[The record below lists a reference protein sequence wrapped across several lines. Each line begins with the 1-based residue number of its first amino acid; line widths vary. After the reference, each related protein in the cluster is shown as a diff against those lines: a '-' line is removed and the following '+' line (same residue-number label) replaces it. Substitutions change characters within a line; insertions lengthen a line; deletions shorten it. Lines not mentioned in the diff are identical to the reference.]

1 MVNMESEGTRS
12 LAARQTTTLEI
23 PTHNYTHTHTH
34 EKRQIVFVESVL
46 MGYLVVM

>member
-1 MVNMESEGTRS
+1 MESEGTRS

-23 PTHNYTHTHTH
+23 PTHNYTHTH